1 MKCVDNAVFPDEI
14 GIAPALNMKSLSNL
28 YSFMKFEYV
37 SEVLFPSDGQNYYT
51 IVWCLFFESQK

>member
-37 SEVLFPSDGQNYYT
+37 SEVLFPSDG
-51 IVWCLFFESQK
+51 

>member
-28 YSFMKFEYV
+28 YFFMKFEYLA
-37 SEVLFPSDGQNYYT
+37 EVLFPSDG
-51 IVWCLFFESQK
+51 